1 MKTPTVRTRKGR
13 TLAMLACA
21 VLPVAGVGALS
32 VTIPQPVVLWNGT
45 PSEPVGLYLR
55 SAAKPSLGTIIA
67 FRAPAEAFPY
77 ADARMSYLHH
87 ILILKAVAARQG
99 DRVCTAAHVLTI
111 NGRWRAPVLN
121 NDSRGVKLPA
131 WQGCRTLAEGEFFVF
146 SDAVPNSFDSRYY
159 GPVGQG
165 AIVGVYRPVMVVSG
179 AARAA

>member
-45 PSEPVGLYLR
+45 PSEPVGLYVR
-55 SAAKPSLGTIIA
+55 TAAKPSLGAIIA

-77 ADARMSYLHH
+77 ADARMSYLRR
-87 ILILKAVAARQG
+87 IFILKVVAAGEG
-99 DRVCTAAHVLTI
+99 DRVCTAGGALTI
-111 NGRWRAPVLN
+111 NGRRRAPVWRLDN
-121 NDSRGVKLPA
+121 RGAKLPA
-131 WQGCRTLAEGEFFVF
+131 WQGCRALMAGEFFVF
-146 SDAVPNSFDSRYY
+146 SDAVANSFDSRYY

-165 AIVGVYRPVMVVSG
+165 AIVGVYRPLMVVPS